1 MLKEDT
7 LAALRER
14 AKEYGVKKLMLFGSC
29 LYKPEEE
36 AGDIDL
42 AAEMLSGFNIFKFHG
57 DILLEVGLKAQK
69 DIDMVDLTH
78 NIPIVPYILEE
89 GIIIY
94 ENSEQN

>member
-42 AAEMLSGFNIFKFHG
+42 AAEMLEDADVYKFHG
-57 DILLEVGLKAQK
+57 DLLLNLSLKVGKN
-69 DIDMVDLTH
+69 IDMVDLTH
-78 NIPIVPYILEE
+78 EIPIVPYILEE

-94 ENSEQN
+94 ENS